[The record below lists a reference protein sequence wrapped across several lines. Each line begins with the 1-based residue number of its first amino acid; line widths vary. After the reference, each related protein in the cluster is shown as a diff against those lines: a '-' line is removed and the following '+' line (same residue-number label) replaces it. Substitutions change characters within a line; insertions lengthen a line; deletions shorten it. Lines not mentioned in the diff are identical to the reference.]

1 MELNKIEFSIITPW
15 EYGEDSFKRRSSL
28 MLAQMTFWP
37 VEINGKETLPSDS
50 LFFVEWKC
58 LFQRNGS
65 F

>member
-1 MELNKIEFSIITPW
+1 
-15 EYGEDSFKRRSSL
+15 